1 MEKKNLWITEELL
14 RWIVDQLGSPAKAAD
29 FRNRLPNRSW
39 IAKKFRVQPLGYCF
53 EQQQAKA

>member
-39 IAKKFRVQPLGYCF
+39 IAKKFRVQPL
-53 EQQQAKA
+53 